1 MEKTII
7 SRVKSKRDSHENW
20 TANNPVLLF
29 GEIITVDMTNG
40 DVRHKTGDGVTPYID
55 LAFDDQAIT
64 EAIEQLNERINEK
77 VGISATHDG
86 VCTVTISGLSHS
98 YSDNTLTIG
107 G

>member
-29 GEIITVDMTNG
+29 GEIITVVMTNG
-40 DVRHKTGDGVTPYID
+40 AVRHKTGDGVTPYID
-55 LAFDDQAIT
+55 LAFDDQALT
-64 EAIEQLNERINEK
+64 DAIEELNERINEGP
-77 VGISATHDG
+77 GISASHDG
-86 VCTVTISGLSHS
+86 ICTVTILGFTHS

>member
-1 MEKTII
+1 MKKTII

-29 GEIITVDMTNG
+29 GEIITVVMTSG

-55 LAFDDQAIT
+55 LAFDDQALAD
-64 EAIEQLNERINEK
+64 AIEQLNERINEK
-77 VGISATHDG
+77 PEITASHDG
-86 VCTVTISGLSHS
+86 ICTVTLSGFDHS
-98 YSDNTLTIG
+98 YSNNTLTIG